1 MLCYFIFNFND
12 FSIHFDEKE
21 RPKEAYCVIP
31 NLISFTNKILT
42 FWAFHQC
49 LVFVQQLLD
58 KMSWPI
64 QSLINPKVLISRELL
79 IRFLL
84 LLDKFVKAVLIVLI
98 SISYPLLLFTFWVVI
113 SIKWFLIRLFE
124 VDFFKLEMRETMCNR
139 KIYSGV

>member
-1 MLCYFIFNFND
+1 
-12 FSIHFDEKE
+12 
-21 RPKEAYCVIP
+21 
-31 NLISFTNKILT
+31 
-42 FWAFHQC
+42 
-49 LVFVQQLLD
+49 
-58 KMSWPI
+58 MSWPI